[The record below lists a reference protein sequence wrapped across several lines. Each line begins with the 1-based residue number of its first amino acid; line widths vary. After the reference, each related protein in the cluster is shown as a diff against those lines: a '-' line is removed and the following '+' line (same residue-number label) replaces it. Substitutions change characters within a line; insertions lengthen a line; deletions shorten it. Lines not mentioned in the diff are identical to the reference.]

1 MGRELKRKENKRNG
15 KKVRDAVIINDDNP
29 MNEVY
34 KLLKVLGIV
43 LGVLVLVYL
52 LVGIFVTKEIS
63 FGGNKNS
70 SSEVTM
76 NADYL
81 LASETFRQKEDKY
94 YVYFYDFNEDN
105 NMYKNIVSSKLSSK
119 KVYNV
124 DTSSGLNSNYVSDVS
139 NKKATGLDDLK
150 VINDTV
156 IKIVGD
162 TIVEYYEKD
171 EINNIG
177 Y

>member
-1 MGRELKRKENKRNG
+1 MGRELRRKQAKREGKSLKNEEIKEEYNV
-15 KKVRDAVIINDDNP
+15 KKIVITC
-29 MNEVY
+29 V
-34 KLLKVLGIV
+34 IV
-43 LGVLVLVYL
+43 LVSIGLVYL
-52 LVGIFVTKEIS
+52 ISALFITKELDWFS
-63 FGGNKNS
+63 KEEVKENTNS
-70 SSEVTM
+70 VENSI
-76 NADYL
+76 
-81 LASETFRQKEDKY
+81 LASAIFKQKEDEY

-162 TIVEYYEKD
+162 AIVEYYEKD

>member
-1 MGRELKRKENKRNG
+1 MGRELRRKQAKREG
-15 KKVRDAVIINDDNP
+15 KSLKSEEIKVEYNVKKIVITC
-29 MNEVY
+29 V
-34 KLLKVLGIV
+34 IV
-43 LGVLVLVYL
+43 LVSIGLVYL
-52 LVGIFVTKEIS
+52 ISALFITKELDWFS
-63 FGGNKNS
+63 KEEVKENTSGVENS
-70 SSEVTM
+70 I
-76 NADYL
+76 
-81 LASETFRQKEDKY
+81 LASAIFKQKEDEY

-162 TIVEYYEKD
+162 TIVDYYEKD

>member
-1 MGRELKRKENKRNG
+1 MGRELRRKQAKREGKSLKNEEIKEEYNVKKIVITCVIVLVSIGFVYLISALFITKELDWFSKEEVKENTSS
-15 KKVRDAVIINDDNP
+15 V
-29 MNEVY
+29 E
-34 KLLKVLGIV
+34 
-43 LGVLVLVYL
+43 
-52 LVGIFVTKEIS
+52 
-63 FGGNKNS
+63 NS
-70 SSEVTM
+70 I
-76 NADYL
+76 
-81 LASETFRQKEDKY
+81 LASAIFKQKEDEY

-150 VINDTV
+150 VVNDTV

-162 TIVEYYEKD
+162 TIVEYDEKD

>member
-1 MGRELKRKENKRNG
+1 MSIG
-15 KKVRDAVIINDDNP
+15 
-29 MNEVY
+29 
-34 KLLKVLGIV
+34 
-43 LGVLVLVYL
+43 LVYL
-52 LVGIFVTKEIS
+52 ISALFITKELDWFS
-63 FGGNKNS
+63 KEEVKENTSSVENS
-70 SSEVTM
+70 I
-76 NADYL
+76 
-81 LASETFRQKEDKY
+81 LASAIFKQKEDEY

-150 VINDTV
+150 VVNDTV

>member
-1 MGRELKRKENKRNG
+1 MGRELRRKQAKREGKSLKNEEIKEEYNV
-15 KKVRDAVIINDDNP
+15 KKIVITC
-29 MNEVY
+29 V
-34 KLLKVLGIV
+34 IV
-43 LGVLVLVYL
+43 LVSIGLVYL
-52 LVGIFVTKEIS
+52 ISALFITKELDWFS
-63 FGGNKNS
+63 KEEVKENTNS
-70 SSEVTM
+70 VENSI
-76 NADYL
+76 
-81 LASETFRQKEDKY
+81 LASAIFKQKEDEY

-139 NKKATGLDDLK
+139 NKKATGLDGLK

>member
-1 MGRELKRKENKRNG
+1 MGRELRRKQAKREG
-15 KKVRDAVIINDDNP
+15 KSLKNEEIKVEYNVKKTVITC
-29 MNEVY
+29 V
-34 KLLKVLGIV
+34 IV
-43 LGVLVLVYL
+43 LVSIGLVYL
-52 LVGIFVTKEIS
+52 ISALFITKELDWFS
-63 FGGNKNS
+63 KEEVKENTSGVENS
-70 SSEVTM
+70 I
-76 NADYL
+76 
-81 LASETFRQKEDKY
+81 LASAIFKQKEDEY

-150 VINDTV
+150 VVNDTV

>member
-1 MGRELKRKENKRNG
+1 MGRELRRKQAKREG
-15 KKVRDAVIINDDNP
+15 KSLKNEDIKVEYNVKKTVITC
-29 MNEVY
+29 V
-34 KLLKVLGIV
+34 IV
-43 LGVLVLVYL
+43 LVSIGLVYL
-52 LVGIFVTKEIS
+52 ISALFITKELDWFS
-63 FGGNKNS
+63 KEEVKENTSSVENS
-70 SSEVTM
+70 I
-76 NADYL
+76 
-81 LASETFRQKEDKY
+81 LASAIFKQKEDEY

>member
-1 MGRELKRKENKRNG
+1 MSIG
-15 KKVRDAVIINDDNP
+15 
-29 MNEVY
+29 
-34 KLLKVLGIV
+34 
-43 LGVLVLVYL
+43 LVYL
-52 LVGIFVTKEIS
+52 ISALFITKELDWFS
-63 FGGNKNS
+63 KEEVKENTSGVENS
-70 SSEVTM
+70 I
-76 NADYL
+76 
-81 LASETFRQKEDKY
+81 LASAIFKQKEDEY

-150 VINDTV
+150 VVNDTV

>member
-1 MGRELKRKENKRNG
+1 MGRELRRKQAKREG
-15 KKVRDAVIINDDNP
+15 KSLKSEEIKVEYNVKKIVITC
-29 MNEVY
+29 V
-34 KLLKVLGIV
+34 IV
-43 LGVLVLVYL
+43 LVSIGLVYL
-52 LVGIFVTKEIS
+52 ISALFITKELDWFS
-63 FGGNKNS
+63 KEEVKENTSGVENS
-70 SSEVTM
+70 I
-76 NADYL
+76 
-81 LASETFRQKEDKY
+81 LASAIFKQKEDEY

-105 NMYKNIVSSKLSSK
+105 NMYQNIVSSKLSSK

-150 VINDTV
+150 VVNDTV

>member
-1 MGRELKRKENKRNG
+1 MGRELRRKQAKREGKSLKNEEIKEEYNV
-15 KKVRDAVIINDDNP
+15 KKIVITC
-29 MNEVY
+29 V
-34 KLLKVLGIV
+34 IV
-43 LGVLVLVYL
+43 LVSIGLVYL
-52 LVGIFVTKEIS
+52 ISALFITKELDWFS
-63 FGGNKNS
+63 KEEVKENTSGVENS
-70 SSEVTM
+70 I
-76 NADYL
+76 
-81 LASETFRQKEDKY
+81 LASAIFKQKEDEY

-105 NMYKNIVSSKLSSK
+105 NIYKNIVSSKLSSK

-150 VINDTV
+150 VVNDTV

>member
-1 MGRELKRKENKRNG
+1 MGRELRRKQAKREGKSLKNEEIKEEYNV
-15 KKVRDAVIINDDNP
+15 KKIVITC
-29 MNEVY
+29 V
-34 KLLKVLGIV
+34 IV
-43 LGVLVLVYL
+43 LVSIGLVYL
-52 LVGIFVTKEIS
+52 ISALFITKELDWFS
-63 FGGNKNS
+63 KEEVKENTSGVENS
-70 SSEVTM
+70 I
-76 NADYL
+76 
-81 LASETFRQKEDKY
+81 LASAIFKQKEDEY

-105 NMYKNIVSSKLSSK
+105 NMYKNVVSSKLSSK

-139 NKKATGLDDLK
+139 NKKATGLDGLK
-150 VINDTV
+150 VVNDTV

>member
-1 MGRELKRKENKRNG
+1 MGRELRRKQAKREG
-15 KKVRDAVIINDDNP
+15 KSLKSEEIKVEYNVKKIVITC
-29 MNEVY
+29 V
-34 KLLKVLGIV
+34 IV
-43 LGVLVLVYL
+43 LVSIGLVYL
-52 LVGIFVTKEIS
+52 ISALFITKELDWFS
-63 FGGNKNS
+63 KEEVKENTSGVENS
-70 SSEVTM
+70 I
-76 NADYL
+76 
-81 LASETFRQKEDKY
+81 LASAIFKQKEDEY

>member
-1 MGRELKRKENKRNG
+1 MGRELRRKQAKREGKMLKNEEIKEEYNI
-15 KKVRDAVIINDDNP
+15 KKIVITC
-29 MNEVY
+29 V
-34 KLLKVLGIV
+34 IV
-43 LGVLVLVYL
+43 LVSIGLVYL
-52 LVGIFVTKEIS
+52 ISALFITKELDWFSKKEVKENASSIE
-63 FGGNKNS
+63 NS
-70 SSEVTM
+70 I
-76 NADYL
+76 
-81 LASETFRQKEDKY
+81 LASAIFKQKEDEY

-162 TIVEYYEKD
+162 TIVEYYERD